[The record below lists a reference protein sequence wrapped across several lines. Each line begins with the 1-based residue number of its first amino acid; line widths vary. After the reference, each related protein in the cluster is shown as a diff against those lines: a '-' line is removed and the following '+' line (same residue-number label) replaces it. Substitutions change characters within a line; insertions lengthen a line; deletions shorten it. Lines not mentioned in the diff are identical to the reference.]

1 MKSGKTI
8 SLNINLA
15 GSGLHMGGTH
25 MPLPDDGCGESQ
37 IGSAEEYGSGSVPAV
52 HKCSGRR
59 SSHVSTRRLLASAR
73 SDLVICASIIEIVRA
88 ALARR
93 VLGPYAKGSVKDMER
108 QESGLHGTPAPE
120 LSAPKSD
127 DHDIARAIHFQDYQ
141 AQPTQAHCNR
151 EKMRNILTLQGL
163 RPGPLRKALQRKEL

>member
-1 MKSGKTI
+1 MKSSKTI
-8 SLNINLA
+8 SLNINRA
-15 GSGLHMGGTH
+15 DSGLQICATQ

-52 HKCSGRR
+52 HKCGSRR

-73 SDLVICASIIEIVRA
+73 SDLAICASIIGIVRA

-93 VLGPYAKGSVKDMER
+93 VLGPYVKGSVKDMER

-120 LSAPKSD
+120 RSAPKSD
-127 DHDIARAIHFQDYQ
+127 DHDIARAIHLQDYQ
-141 AQPTQAHCNR
+141 AQPTQAHCIR
-151 EKMRNILTLQGL
+151 EEMRNILTLQGL
-163 RPGPLRKALQRKEL
+163 RPRPLRKVLQRKGL